1 MQASLTTRLGID
13 QPIIL
18 APLAGGPSTPAL
30 AAAVTQAGGLGM
42 LGAAYLSPTAI
53 RAELAEMQRLTDRPW
68 GVNLFVPATPVV
80 DQAIVTQTQVLLDTY
95 RAELGIPLSPPLPA
109 LAESFAAQ
117 LAVVLAARVPVFSF
131 TFGIMAPEVIAALH
145 AQGTFVIGTATT
157 VAEGMALAAAGVD
170 AVVGQGSEAGGHR
183 GVFDSGQD
191 EGAQI
196 GTLALIPQLVDALP
210 IPVIA
215 SGGIMDGRGVVA
227 ALALGASAVQM
238 GTAFLVSPE
247 SGANPAYKAA
257 VLASK
262 DAQTVITRV
271 FSGRPARGLANRFAR
286 EMADLANE
294 LPPFPVL
301 NAMTRDIRQAAAKQ
315 GRAEYLSLWAGQA
328 SALATARPAGDIVRE
343 IMEQVAQIC
352 QQLGSGNISSN
363 LAK

>member
-42 LGAAYLSPTAI
+42 LGAAYLSPTAL
-53 RAELAEMQRLTDRPW
+53 RAELAETRRLTDRPW
-68 GVNLFVPATPVV
+68 GVNLFVPAT
-80 DQAIVTQTQVLLDTY
+80 QAIVTQTQVLLDTY
-95 RAELGIPLSPPLPA
+95 RAELSIPLSPPLPA

-238 GTAFLVSPE
+238 GTAFLASPE